1 MAEPLRVVFDVNV
14 LFSWVGWRGTAYQCV
29 ERARQPDIVSVSC
42 STLLFTLAEKLEQKL
57 GFSDEQIMHVIVEL
71 LGFTEMATTGTTIPA
86 VSGNREDDTV
96 LACAMAGRARLLVS
110 GDKRHLLKLHRYY
123 DIEIISPSAFLER
136 VGRST
141 RR

>member
-14 LFSWVGWRGTAYQCV
+14 LFSWVGWRGTA
-29 ERARQPDIVSVSC
+29 
-42 STLLFTLAEKLEQKL
+42 
-57 GFSDEQIMHVIVEL
+57 EQIMHVIVEL

-86 VSGNREDDTV
+86 VSGNREDDAV